1 VAKPRALLKRRKAI
15 QNIAKITKTMQ
26 MIATARFQKAFQRA
40 VAARP
45 FTDTLRTLVA
55 EVSAAAPDFTH
66 PLLERRPPRRAVVV
80 AIASNR
86 GLCGGYN
93 AGVARALAGVRAE
106 AEREGTALEI
116 RASGKR
122 LASILKFQRVPV
134 QKVYDQFEDRPRFAE
149 VDAIATEVLRRY
161 AAGDVD
167 RLIVVYTKF
176 LSAARQ
182 APVAETV
189 LPLSLPTAAS
199 TAAAA
204 ATPTAAT
211 DYLFDPDAPTLLAAL
226 LPRSVRMH
234 LFQAF
239 LDAAVS
245 EQTARMVAMRSATD
259 NAVDMIR
266 SLTRLYNRSRQS
278 QITTELSE
286 IMGGAAALE

>member
-1 VAKPRALLKRRKAI
+1 MAKPRALLKRRKAI

-45 FTDTLRTLVA
+45 FTDTLRSLVA
-55 EVSAAAPDFTH
+55 EVAAAAPGFTH
-66 PLLERRPPRRAVVV
+66 PLLERREPRRAVVLAV
-80 AIASNR
+80 ASNR

-93 AGVARALAGVRAE
+93 AGVGRALAEVRRE
-106 AEREGTALEI
+106 AAGAGTALEV
-116 RASGKR
+116 RVSGKR
-122 LASILKFQRVPV
+122 LASILKYQRVPV
-134 QKVYDQFEDRPRFAE
+134 ERLYTQFEDRPRFAD
-149 VDAIATEVLRRY
+149 VDEITTELIRRY
-161 AAGDVD
+161 GAGDVD
-167 RLIVVYTKF
+167 RVTVVYTKF

-182 APVAETV
+182 VAVAETV
-189 LPLSLPTAAS
+189 LPLSLPAPAAGAS
-199 TAAAA
+199 PVARE
-204 ATPTAAT
+204 
-211 DYLFDPDAPTLLAAL
+211 YLFDPDAPTLLASL

-234 LFQAF
+234 VFQAF

-259 NAVDMIR
+259 NALDMIR